1 MKKIIILMSVIS
13 ILILIISNSHF
24 KKNVFKYAIKE
35 ECMAIINTYVEDSD
49 KYNSYLIMPTGML
62 FNHENAPLGY
72 LIGPLYK
79 GIENEIDGFNPVS
92 IMKIK
97 GKRIYLYSDIS
108 DLIFLGT
115 DTIMKYCPKDSV
127 IISRDNKDT
136 LYTEYILVNYL
147 KRARMFYKCRGRFF
161 INNSP
166 DTLFLPKINMEYVV
180 EEDTCNSR

>member
-1 MKKIIILMSVIS
+1 MSVIS

>member
-147 KRARMFYKCRGRFF
+147 KRARMFYKCRGKFL

-166 DTLFLPKINMEYVV
+166 DTFFLPKINIEYVV
-180 EEDTCNSR
+180 EEE